1 MKHSNNRFITWL
13 MSLPVITRCLVIAI
27 LFHLALLL
35 VLILIKIPVMYPKII
50 ATFEGVVLP
59 ASKQEEPDPFAA
71 YRDFDYNGPTLGG
84 GGGTPGK
91 GPGGTPAESKPSIL
105 QPDTKADTQ
114 IGAVIGVDVADAAGA
129 IVRLQ
134 GSPGS
139 VSAPTI
145 GLGETMG
152 VTGPGGGG
160 FSQRVGPMRA
170 QALQKFK
177 GSAETEKAVIAG
189 LRWLK
194 VNQRADGSWSCAKSD
209 RAGTALA
216 VLAFLG
222 HGETADSEE
231 FGACVN
237 KGLQYL
243 VTQVG
248 PDGLVVGRE
257 AQGYAQGIVAL
268 ALSEAYGMTQAQAIR
283 EPLERAIRAI
293 TISQKVKKKESKFVG
308 GWRYSP
314 TSDDADTSVSG
325 WMIMAL
331 KSARLTGV
339 VVPEESFD
347 LASQFLWA
355 MYGDGGFGYSGP
367 GKDWGPTAI
376 GVLCQQFMGH
386 GDDKRVKQALDF
398 LKEQKADWEKT
409 KSAYVLYGWYYQT
422 QAMFQGGGSYW
433 EYWNRQIR
441 DTMVKSQ
448 SADGHWPLPPQSE
461 WELKSVG
468 KDSPVYSTALGCL
481 ILEVYYRYLPIYQ
494 QATTN

>member
-1 MKHSNNRFITWL
+1 MKQVNNKFTVWL
-13 MSLPVITRCLVIAI
+13 MSLPIVMRCLVIAVF
-27 LFHLALLL
+27 FHIALLL
-35 VLILIKIPVMYPKII
+35 VLVLIKIPVVYPKIF
-50 ATFEGVVLP
+50 ATFEGTILHP
-59 ASKQEEPDPFAA
+59 SKQEEPDPFAG
-71 YRDFDYNGPTLGG
+71 YRDFDYSGPTLGA

-91 GPGGTPAESKPSIL
+91 GPGGVPTEYKPSIL
-105 QPDTKADTQ
+105 QTDTRADSQ
-114 IGAVIGVDVADAAGA
+114 VGAVIGVDVADAATTA
-129 IVRLQ
+129 ARLQ
-134 GSPGS
+134 GGPGS

-145 GLGETMG
+145 GLDASAE
-152 VTGPGGGG
+152 VRGPGGGG
-160 FSQRVGPMRA
+160 LGQRVGPMRA
-170 QALQKFK
+170 QALQRFK
-177 GSAETEKAVIAG
+177 GSAETEKAVLAG

-243 VTQVG
+243 VAQVG
-248 PDGLVVGRE
+248 PDGLVAGRE

-268 ALSEAYGMTQAQAIR
+268 ALSEAYAMTQSTAIR
-283 EPLERAIRAI
+283 EPLERAVRAI
-293 TISQKVKKKESKFVG
+293 TITQKVKKKDPKFVG

-331 KSARLTGV
+331 KSAKLAGV
-339 VVPEESFD
+339 EVSEESFD
-347 LASQFLWA
+347 LAAQFLWA

-386 GDDKRVKQALDF
+386 GDDKRIKPALDF
-398 LKEQKADWEKT
+398 LKDQKADWAKT

-422 QAMFQGGGSYW
+422 QAMFQGGGAYW
-433 EYWNRQIR
+433 EYWNHQIR

-448 SADGHWPLPPQSE
+448 ADDGHWPLPPQSE

-468 KDSPVYSTALGCL
+468 NSSPVYSTALGCL

-494 QATTN
+494 QSTAD